1 MRLHRESGMLFVHG
15 TDDDISTV
23 REVVLALPASAGVRV
38 AD

>member
-1 MRLHRESGMLFVHG
+1 VHG
-15 TDDDISTV
+15 SDDDISAV